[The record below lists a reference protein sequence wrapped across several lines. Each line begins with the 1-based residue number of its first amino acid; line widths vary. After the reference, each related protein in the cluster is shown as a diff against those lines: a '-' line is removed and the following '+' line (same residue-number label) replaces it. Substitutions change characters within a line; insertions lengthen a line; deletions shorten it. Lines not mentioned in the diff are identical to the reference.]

1 MSKTNYQIDIAG
13 PIGYWGANADYV
25 KYKLNQMTDQ
35 EVKVRVNSLGGN
47 VNDGLAIA
55 ALFEEHGNV
64 TVDMIAMNASAA
76 TVLAMG
82 AKKIRI
88 HANALFLIHKCMS
101 WVQEFGYMNEDNI
114 NEVIENL
121 QKEKNDNAKVDA
133 VLAKMYAKRSG
144 GKTKM
149 ADIVGQMK
157 EGSWLSA
164 KEALEAGFVDEVYE
178 GDDSFSLDQLNTDD
192 NIQKFNCA
200 GLPAPPKQ
208 AETRPVCMDEK
219 KPGWVNQLLAEIK
232 SIGKEKSPKNQT
244 PVITMVKNYSK
255 INALLACEGLSKSG
269 ENIIFGSEQ
278 LEKINAKLEDFES
291 LEKKNKEL
299 TEKLAKLEG
308 APGSSTKETT
318 NSTDGKSGS
327 GTEDR
332 SFGRS
337 YANAKK
343 MWDLLD

>member
-1 MSKTNYQIDIAG
+1 MSKPNYQIDISG

-25 KYKLNQMTDQ
+25 RYKLNQMKDQ
-35 EVKVRVNSLGGN
+35 EVKVRINSLGGN
-47 VNDGLAIA
+47 VSDGLAIA

-88 HANALFLIHKCMS
+88 HANALFLIHKCMA

-121 QKEKNDNAKVDA
+121 KKEKNDNAKVDA
-133 VLAKMYAKRSG
+133 VLAKMYAKRSR
-144 GKTKM
+144 GKKTM

-157 EGSWLSA
+157 EGTWLSA
-164 KEALEAGFVDEVYE
+164 KEAIEAGFVDEIYE

-192 NIQKFNCA
+192 DIQKFNCA
-200 GLPAPPKQ
+200 GLPVPPKQ
-208 AETRPVCMDEK
+208 TPGEPVRVDDK
-219 KPGWVNQLLAEIK
+219 KPGWVNQLFAEIK
-232 SIGKEKSPKNQT
+232 SLGREKSPKNQT
-244 PVITMVKNYSK
+244 PVITMVKNYLK
-255 INALLACEGLSKSG
+255 INVLLDCEGLPKSG
-269 ENIIFGSEQ
+269 ENIIFGTEQ
-278 LEKINAKLEDFES
+278 LDKINAKLEDFEN

-318 NSTDGKSGS
+318 NSTDGKPGS
-327 GTEDR
+327 EPETK

>member
-1 MSKTNYQIDIAG
+1 MSKTNYQIDISG

-25 KYKLNQMTDQ
+25 KYKLSQMKDQ
-35 EVKVRVNSLGGN
+35 DVHVRINSLGGN
-47 VNDGLAIA
+47 VSDGLAIA

-121 QKEKNDNAKVDA
+121 KKEKNDNAKVDA
-133 VLAKMYAKRSG
+133 VLAKMYAKRSQ
-144 GKTKM
+144 GKKKM
-149 ADIVGQMK
+149 ADIVSQMK

-164 KEALEAGFVDEVYE
+164 KEALEAGFVDEIYE

-208 AETRPVCMDEK
+208 ADPVSATVESDK

-232 SIGKEKSPKNQT
+232 SLGKEKPAKNQT
-244 PVITMVKNYSK
+244 PIITMVKNYSK
-255 INALLACEGLSKSG
+255 INALLACDGLSKSG
-269 ENIIFGSEQ
+269 ENIIIGSEQ
-278 LEKINAKLEDFES
+278 LEKINAKLTDFEN

-299 TEKLAKLEG
+299 TDKLAKLEG

-318 NSTDGKSGS
+318 NSTDGKPGP
-327 GTEDR
+327 EAQ
-332 SFGRS
+332 SFGKS
-337 YANAKK
+337 YANAKN
-343 MWDLLD
+343 MWELLD